1 VSRAVFLDRD
11 GVLNPLEHRNGR
23 PRAPVSLETFQLYP
37 WAAECVGRLRAAGYV
52 CVVVTNQ
59 PEVATG
65 ELAPEV
71 LEAIHARL
79 RRETGVDGIYACP
92 HRDEHGCE
100 CRKPKPGM
108 LLRAAKEHGIDRSA
122 SFLVGDRWRDIG
134 AGEAAG
140 CVTVLVAGSDEP
152 GGNPRYRV
160 NDLRDAVDLIIR
172 GVQQGR

>member
-1 VSRAVFLDRD
+1 PRSWSPTSTPCAGSTRPISASTRCGDSSRDAPVLVSRAVFLDRD

-23 PRAPVSLETFQLYP
+23 PRAPVSLDTFELYP

-71 LEAIHARL
+71 LDAIHARL

-108 LLRAAKEHGIDRSA
+108 LLRAAKEHAIDLSA
-122 SFLVGDRWRDIG
+122 SFLVGD
-134 AGEAAG
+134 
-140 CVTVLVAGSDEP
+140 
-152 GGNPRYRV
+152 
-160 NDLRDAVDLIIR
+160 
-172 GVQQGR
+172 